1 MADKDSELHHDC
13 VNRFIALANA
23 MKDEKIDINIVNA
36 GLMTAAGLYAT
47 YAAGGNEGGLTESGV
62 DKVSEVFR
70 NELKRIQVIKKEAGA
85 R

>member
-1 MADKDSELHHDC
+1 MSEKDSELHHEC

-47 YAAGGNEGGLTESGV
+47 YVAGGNDGGLTESGV
-62 DKVSEVFR
+62 DKVSEVFC
-70 NELKRIQVIKKEAGA
+70 NELKRIQVIKKEAAA

>member
-1 MADKDSELHHDC
+1 MSDKESALHHDC

-23 MKDEKIDINIVNA
+23 MKDEEIDINVVNA
-36 GLMTAAGLYAT
+36 GLMTAAGLYAS
-47 YAAGGNEGGLTESGV
+47 YVVGGNDGGLTESGV

-70 NELKRIQVIKKEAGA
+70 NELRRIQEIKKDAAA